1 MRMASTRAAV
11 ITVIITQ
18 PGTSPRSGS
27 SPRTRAAKAAS
38 AACSIM
44 NPRVMASSSPVAS
57 AGSLRQ
63 RDDADQPRE
72 QGEENGHRK
81 HQEDD
86 RDQHRDLLPPTGFE
100 QPPLAGLADVGG
112 LRAQHLRQ
120 GRTALEGDEQTVDEA
135 GQRV

>member
-27 SPRTRAAKAAS
+27 SPRTRSDSATS
-38 AACSIM
+38 AAH
-44 NPRVMASSSPVAS
+44 NPRVMATSSPVAS

-72 QGEENGHRK
+72 QGEKNGDRQD
-81 HQEDD
+81 QEDD
-86 RDQHRDLLPPTGFE
+86 RDHHRDLLPPARLE
-100 QPPLAGLADVGG
+100 QPAPTRPPGG
-112 LRAQHLRQ
+112 
-120 GRTALEGDEQTVDEA
+120 
-135 GQRV
+135 